1 MSTQDRCQ
9 RRADAAVE
17 FDRREQRSDGA
28 RVVNLLADGLS
39 MLRDLLFTR
48 IHGDVETLFGLDS
61 MLLPISALKSETNT
75 KTEIEIY
82 QIVESMADTVANH
95 YIKADDT
102 WYVEWLGRLRLGDAV
117 ASPAVVQRLASYRSK
132 SPNDR
137 RRVFS
142 SQLQRVHPEAIRAPL
157 VMFRLLPLAISIVTS
172 LAFGD
177 HPRAEETRKRQLT
190 WLASIADCH
199 ACHGRLTDVGEE
211 CPQCGNPIWKY
222 NWLTAD

>member
-9 RRADAAVE
+9 RRADAAAE
-17 FDRREQRSDGA
+17 FDRHEQRGDGTD
-28 RVVNLLADGLS
+28 VVNRLADGLS

-61 MLLPISALKSETNT
+61 MLMPASSLKSEANT

-82 QIVESMADTVANH
+82 QIAESTTDAAANRCVT
-95 YIKADDT
+95 ADT
-102 WYVEWLGRLRLGDAV
+102 WYMEWLGRLRLGDAI
-117 ASPAVVQRLASYRSK
+117 ASPAVAQRLALYRSK
-132 SPNDR
+132 SADDR
-137 RRVFS
+137 RRIFS
-142 SQLQRVHPEAIRAPL
+142 SQLQKVHPEAVRAPL
-157 VMFRLLPLAISIVTS
+157 VMYRLVPLAISIITA

-177 HPRAEETRKRQLT
+177 HPRAEETRKRQVT

-199 ACHGRLTDVGEE
+199 ACHGRLMDIGEE